1 MVCSLPLA
9 LLLGMLLGLVTLAT
23 NLENFVERIVVFFCF
38 FWERRVLTKLIPQNL
53 VAHRARNRKTSVMYA
68 FSTITSTSILH
79 YFVVFVLI

>member
-1 MVCSLPLA
+1 MQ
-9 LLLGMLLGLVTLAT
+9 LGLVTLAT
-23 NLENFVERIVVFFCF
+23 TLENFVERIVVFFCF
-38 FWERRVLTKLIPQNL
+38 FWARRVLTKLIPQNL